1 MGFPAL
7 THTTSGAYRHH
18 SKSGGQGGTSTV
30 NDKAAGTRL
39 RRYIREGMAAREID
53 SLSELARRS
62 GTGRDTLQAW
72 MRGERPPSTAAGT
85 KVAAELGS
93 SYHEMLRAWE
103 GDDATGFDRD
113 ELVAALEFAIRLIR
127 TGQVPPEVQAEVDA
141 ARRSASQRKSR
152 RRRPTAG

>member
-7 THTTSGAYRHH
+7 TQTTSGAYRHH

-103 GDDATGFDRD
+103 GDDAEVNRD
-113 ELVAALEFAIRLIR
+113 EVIAALEWAIRLVR
-127 TGQVPPEVQAEVDA
+127 AGEVPAEVQAEVDA
-141 ARRSASQRKSR
+141 ARQSASQRKSR
-152 RRRPTAG
+152 SRSRTAG